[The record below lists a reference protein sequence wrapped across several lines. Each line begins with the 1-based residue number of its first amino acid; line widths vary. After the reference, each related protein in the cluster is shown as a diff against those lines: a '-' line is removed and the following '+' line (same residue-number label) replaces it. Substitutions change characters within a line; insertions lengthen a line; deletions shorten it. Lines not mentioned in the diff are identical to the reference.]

1 MQQQLVEAQA
11 SPGDLANP
19 GPNQG
24 ALHFQRLLEHLPA
37 GAYTCDRE
45 GLITYC
51 NHHAVQL
58 WGRAP
63 KLHDPTDR
71 FCGSFKL
78 FSPEGSPIAHDQCWM
93 ALALRMNKAFNGHEI
108 VIERPDGQR
117 ITVLAHANPM
127 HDASGN
133 LLGAV
138 NVLVDISDRQRA
150 AEIVQTSEKRFRA
163 LIEKSHEGIALLDA
177 DGTFLYHSPALL
189 PMLGYT
195 VEALLGQ
202 QFTTLVHTDDVATVS
217 ATFAALVSEPGATAN
232 LQFRY
237 VHRDGTWR
245 WLDVNYTNLLAEAAV
260 HAIVANYRDITAQ
273 KLAEEARIAETRFLQ
288 TQNDVAAV
296 ALSSLQ
302 PEVLMPRLL
311 EAICRAQQYTY
322 GLLWRVVEE
331 GRAAVV
337 VAAFGEGTRP
347 FLGYRQDP
355 RLPDFFMAQVAR
367 TGQAAFCNRMQQ
379 SPFGRHPITHILGG
393 QASLG
398 IPLLDRTGAVL
409 GMLDFMDTQ
418 HPDRFS
424 ALDVEQGT
432 LLAHQVAQA
441 IENSDLFGQIQ
452 QLQARDKAVTDT
464 MHEAVYVVNLE
475 GHIVFANPAL
485 ARLSHYSLEDLLE
498 MPSTMLYPPATTPV
512 ILRRRRELLRGAD
525 RAPYQQRQ
533 MIRKDGQPVDVEVS
547 TAGLA
552 VDGRIE
558 GFVVVVRDI
567 TERLQLETQLRQSQ
581 KMQALGTLVGGV
593 AHDFNNILGA
603 VLGYAE
609 LTLNNVSR
617 ESRAWN
623 YLKQILVAGER
634 ARHLVQQM
642 LTFSRQAKQERQ
654 PLQLHLLVKEVLEL
668 LRAVFPATITLRQE
682 IDLHTSTVLANP
694 TQMQQVLMNLCTNAA
709 HAMRQTGG
717 VLEVRLDAVAFAA
730 ESALPHPELRPG
742 PYIRLTVRD
751 TGHGM
756 APEVLERIFEPFFTT
771 KDVGEGTGLGLAVV
785 HGIITEHG
793 GAITVESTPGQ
804 GTTFVIYLPHSA
816 SPPAVAPDTEDPIR
830 QEQGRIL
837 FVDDEATLVHIGQT
851 MLTHL
856 GYDVVSYTNSE
867 EALAAFRA
875 APERFDLVMT
885 DQTMPHLT
893 GADLAR
899 ALRDLRPDIPIILCT
914 GYSQT
919 MMAEQAA
926 QLGLDAFCMKPLRI
940 RDLEVTIRRV
950 LTQHRARKN

>member
-1 MQQQLVEAQA
+1 MKPCFIVRHGNGGDTAMQQQLIEAQA
-11 SPGDLANP
+11 GLGDWVKPVLNHSE
-19 GPNQG
+19 
-24 ALHFQRLLEHLPA
+24 LHFQRLLEHLPA

-51 NHHAVQL
+51 NHQAVQL

-63 KLHDPTDR
+63 KLHDPADR

-93 ALALRMNKAFNGHEI
+93 ALALRMNQAFNGHEV

-127 HDASGN
+127 HDESGN

-138 NVLVDISDRQRA
+138 NVLVAISDRQRA
-150 AEIVQTSEKRFRA
+150 AEVAQTSEKRFRA
-163 LIEKSHEGIALLDA
+163 LSEKSHEGFALLDM

-195 VEALLGQ
+195 AAELLGQ
-202 QFTTLVHTDDVATVS
+202 PLTTLVHIDDVVTVRE
-217 ATFAALVSEPGATAN
+217 TFVALVSQPGATAN
-232 LQFRY
+232 LQCRY

-302 PEVLMPRLL
+302 PEVLMPQLL
-311 EAICRAQQYTY
+311 EAICKAQQYTY

-331 GRAAVV
+331 GCAAVV

-347 FLGYRQDP
+347 FLGYRQDL
-355 RLPDFFMAQVAR
+355 RLPDCLMAQVAH
-367 TGQAAFCNRMQQ
+367 TGHAAFCNRIRR
-379 SPFGRHPITHILGG
+379 SSFGRHPITRILGG

-409 GMLDFMDTQ
+409 GILDFMDTQ

-424 ALDVEQGT
+424 PLDIEQGT
-432 LLAHQVAQA
+432 ILAHQVAQA
-441 IENSDLFGQIQ
+441 MENSDLFGQLQ

-485 ARLSHYSLEDLLE
+485 ARLSYYSLEDLLGQ
-498 MPSTMLYPPATTPV
+498 PSTMLFPPATTPG
-512 ILRRRRELLRGAD
+512 ILRRRQEHLQGAD
-525 RAPYQQRQ
+525 IVPYRQ
-533 MIRKDGQPVDVEVS
+533 LTMLRKDGQQIDIEVS
-547 TAGLA
+547 TARLA
-552 VDGRIE
+552 VDGRVE
-558 GFVVVVRDI
+558 GFVVVIRDI

-581 KMQALGTLVGGV
+581 KIQALGTLVGGI
-593 AHDFNNILGA
+593 AHDFNNILAA
-603 VLGYAE
+603 VMGYAD
-609 LTLNNVSR
+609 LTLQAVPR
-617 ESRAWN
+617 ESVAWKN
-623 YLKQILVAGER
+623 LKQILVAGER
-634 ARHLVQQM
+634 ARYLVQQM

-717 VLEVRLDAVAFAA
+717 VLEVRLDAVDFAA
-730 ESALPHPELRPG
+730 ESALPHLELKPG

-756 APEVLERIFEPFFTT
+756 APEVLERIFEPFFTA

-793 GAITVESTPGQ
+793 GAITAESTPGQ

-816 SPPAVAPDTEDPIR
+816 SLPAVTPDTADPIP

-837 FVDDEATLVHIGQT
+837 FVDDEATLAHIGKT
-851 MLTHL
+851 ILTHL

-875 APERFDLVMT
+875 AP
-885 DQTMPHLT
+885 
-893 GADLAR
+893 A
-899 ALRDLRPDIPIILCT
+899 
-914 GYSQT
+914 
-919 MMAEQAA
+919 
-926 QLGLDAFCMKPLRI
+926 
-940 RDLEVTIRRV
+940 
-950 LTQHRARKN
+950 

>member
-1 MQQQLVEAQA
+1 MQQQLIEAQA
-11 SPGDLANP
+11 GLGDRAKPVLNHS
-19 GPNQG
+19 

-51 NHHAVQL
+51 NHQAVQL

-93 ALALRMNKAFNGHEI
+93 ALALRLNKAFNGREI

-127 HDASGN
+127 HDESGN

-150 AEIVQTSEKRFRA
+150 AEVVQTSEKRFRV
-163 LIEKSHEGIALLDA
+163 LLEKSHEGIALLDV

-189 PMLGYT
+189 PMLGYA
-195 VEALLGQ
+195 VEELLGQ
-202 QFTTLVHTDDVATVS
+202 QLTTLVHTDDVSTVRE
-217 ATFAALVSEPGATAN
+217 TFAALVSEPGATAN
-232 LQFRY
+232 LQCRY

-245 WLDVNYTNLLAEAAV
+245 WLDVTYTNLLAEAAV

-273 KLAEEARIAETRFLQ
+273 KLAEEARVAETRFLQ

-347 FLGYRQDP
+347 FLKYRQDL
-355 RLPDFFMAQVAR
+355 RLPDFFMAQVAC

-379 SPFGRHPITHILGG
+379 SPFGRHPITHILGV

-398 IPLLDRTGAVL
+398 LPLLDRTGTVL
-409 GMLDFMDTQ
+409 GMLDCMDTQ

-432 LLAHQVAQA
+432 ILAHQVAQA

-485 ARLSHYSLEDLLE
+485 ARLSHYSLDNLLG
-498 MPSTMLYPPATTPV
+498 MPSTMLYPPSTTPV
-512 ILRRRRELLRGAD
+512 ILQRRRELLQGAD

-533 MIRKDGQPVDVEVS
+533 IIRKDGQQVDVEVS

-552 VDGRIE
+552 VDGRTE

-567 TERLQLETQLRQSQ
+567 TERLQMETQLRQSQ

-617 ESRAWN
+617 ESIAWN

-642 LTFSRQAKQERQ
+642 LTFSRQTKQERQ

-682 IDLHTSTVLANP
+682 VGLPTSTVLANP

-717 VLEVRLDAVAFAA
+717 VLDVRLDAVAFAV
-730 ESALPHPELRPG
+730 ESTLPHPELRPG
-742 PYIRLTVRD
+742 PYIRLTIRD

-785 HGIITEHG
+785 HGIITEHD

-804 GTTFVIYLPHSA
+804 GTTCVIYLPHSA
-816 SPPAVAPDTEDPIR
+816 SLPAVAPATEDPIR

-837 FVDDEATLVHIGQT
+837 FVDDEAALVHIGQT

-875 APERFDLVMT
+875 APERFDLVIT

-899 ALRDLRPDIPIILCT
+899 ALRGLRPDLPIILCT
-914 GYSQT
+914 GYSQAMT
-919 MMAEQAA
+919 ATQAA
-926 QLGLDAFCMKPLRI
+926 QLGLDAFCMKPLRM

-950 LTQHRARKN
+950 LTQRRTRKN

>member
-11 SPGDLANP
+11 GPGALANP
-19 GPNQG
+19 GLNQS

-51 NHHAVQL
+51 NNHAVQL

-93 ALALRMNKAFNGHEI
+93 ALALRMNKAFSGHEL

-127 HDASGN
+127 HDESGN

-150 AEIVQTSEKRFRA
+150 AEVVQTSEKCFRV
-163 LIEKSHEGIALLDA
+163 LLEKGHESIALLDA

-189 PMLGYT
+189 PMLGYA
-195 VEALLGQ
+195 VEELLGQ
-202 QFTTLVHTDDVATVS
+202 QLTALVHTDDVSIVS
-217 ATFAALVSEPGATAN
+217 ETFAALVPESGATAN
-232 LQFRY
+232 LQCRY

-245 WLDVNYTNLLAEAAV
+245 WLDVTYTNLLAEAAV

-273 KLAEEARIAETRFLQ
+273 KLAEEARVAETRFLQ

-322 GLLWRVVEE
+322 GLLWRIVEE

-367 TGQAAFCNRMQQ
+367 TGQAAFCNHMQQ
-379 SPFGRHPITHILGG
+379 SPFGRHPITHILGA

-398 IPLLDRTGAVL
+398 IPLLDRAGTVL
-409 GMLDFMDTQ
+409 GMLDCMDTQ

-432 LLAHQVAQA
+432 ILAHQVAQA
-441 IENSDLFGQIQ
+441 IEKSDLFGQIQ

-485 ARLSHYSLEDLLE
+485 ARLSYYSLEDLLG
-498 MPSTMLYPPATTPV
+498 MPSTMLYPPSTTPV
-512 ILRRRRELLRGAD
+512 ILRRRHELLQGAD

-533 MIRKDGQPVDVEVS
+533 IIRKDGQQVDVEVS

-552 VDGRIE
+552 VDGRTE

-609 LTLNNVSR
+609 LTLNSVSR
-617 ESRAWN
+617 ESMAWN

-634 ARHLVQQM
+634 AKHLVQQM
-642 LTFSRQAKQERQ
+642 LTFGRQAKQERQ

-682 IDLHTSTVLANP
+682 VDLPTSTVLANP

-717 VLEVRLDAVAFAA
+717 VLDVRLDAVAFAV
-730 ESALPHPELRPG
+730 ESTLPHPELRPG
-742 PYIRLTVRD
+742 PYIRLTIRD

-793 GAITVESTPGQ
+793 GTITVESTPGQ
-804 GTTFVIYLPHSA
+804 GTTCVIYLPHSA
-816 SPPAVAPDTEDPIR
+816 RPPAVAPDTEDPIR

-837 FVDDEATLVHIGQT
+837 FVDDEAALVHIGQT

-875 APERFDLVMT
+875 APERFDLVIT

-899 ALRDLRPDIPIILCT
+899 ALRSLRPDLPIILCT
-914 GYSQT
+914 GYSQAMT
-919 MMAEQAA
+919 ATQAV
-926 QLGLDAFCMKPLRI
+926 QLGLDAFCMKPLRM

-950 LTQHRARKN
+950 LTQRRTRKN